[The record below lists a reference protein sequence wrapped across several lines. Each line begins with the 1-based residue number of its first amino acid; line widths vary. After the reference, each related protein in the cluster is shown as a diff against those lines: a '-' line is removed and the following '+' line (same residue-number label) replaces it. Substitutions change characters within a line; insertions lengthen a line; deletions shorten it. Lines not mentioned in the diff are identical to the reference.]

1 MPAQGFGS
9 NRDVF
14 TSSRAPPTY
23 HVDTDK
29 GFIYSVADESFV
41 CQKKNHFQVTVHI
54 GMAAEPQYVQTPSGP
69 QQVNHLLIKV
79 FGVKVGT
86 SGLHR
91 FFKNQRQ
98 NQRQNF
104 FKPL

>member
-1 MPAQGFGS
+1 MAAQSFGS
-9 NRDVF
+9 NGDVF
-14 TSSRAPPTY
+14 ISSRAPPTY

-54 GMAAEPQYVQTPSGP
+54 GMAAEPQHVQTPRGP
-69 QQVNHLLIKV
+69 QQVEHLLIKV
-79 FGVKVGT
+79 FGVKVRM

-91 FFKNQRQ
+91 FFENQR
-98 NQRQNF
+98 RNF